1 MSIKFWDHIKGEV
14 AEVKNLNE
22 DEFNGT
28 IYVLNRKGWTQKTI
42 DGEKVWVSPKGLKKL
57 GAKGV

>member
-22 DEFNGT
+22 DEFNGVVF
-28 IYVLNRKGWTQKTI
+28 IMERDQW
-42 DGEKVWVSPKGLKKL
+42 EKRTMEGQEVWVSPKGLKKL
-57 GAKGV
+57 GTKGV